1 MKAKIIKV
9 NGLKFYV
16 RQGTSD
22 EKTVI
27 EVVKNNT
34 YEKRGITIEKGEKW
48 VDLGGNIG
56 AFTILAISKGAT
68 VTTYEPDPQSYQMI
82 LKNLALNN
90 LTSTVI
96 NKAVVC
102 HNKGFDYLS
111 ISKTN
116 QFWRNSLMKDMGGGT
131 IKVETINF
139 KDCIKSGDCVKMDI
153 EGSEMPIIEKW
164 NIEGVKKMV
173 YEWSFDID
181 DSILRYKDAIEK
193 MQRYFKIVVFDKYLF
208 KHERWLKTWFP
219 ACKNVI
225 CQN

>member
-1 MKAKIIKV
+1 
-9 NGLKFYV
+9 
-16 RQGTSD
+16 
-22 EKTVI
+22 
-27 EVVKNNT
+27 
-34 YEKRGITIEKGEKW
+34 
-48 VDLGGNIG
+48 
-56 AFTILAISKGAT
+56 
-68 VTTYEPDPQSYQMI
+68 
-82 LKNLALNN
+82 
-90 LTSTVI
+90 
-96 NKAVVC
+96 
-102 HNKGFDYLS
+102 
-111 ISKTN
+111 
-116 QFWRNSLMKDMGGGT
+116 MKDMGGGT